1 MWIIIVLIL
10 LVLTVLVYASADIRS
25 GFYVKTVSR
34 LDTAEKLLA
43 LTFDDGPHPEV
54 TPKVLAI
61 LKKYGIRSVFFC
73 TGEHITAHKS
83 LAQRIVEGGHLIGNH
98 SYNHRNG
105 FPLLSVRKMREEINR
120 CKDLIATFNL
130 PDTPLWFRPPFGVT
144 NPRLKKALKGSG
156 YRVMG
161 WSLRS
166 LDTTIRR
173 PEKVVERVVKR
184 IKPGKI
190 VLFHDSHENTPL
202 ILERVINFALE
213 NGYKFVRADE
223 KDFFIFNILA
233 ESFGKGADRV

>member
-10 LVLTVLVYASADIRS
+10 LVVAALVYASADIRS

-34 LDTAEKLLA
+34 LATGEKLLA

-73 TGEHITAHKS
+73 TGKHITAHKS
-83 LAQRIVEGGHLIGNH
+83 MARRIVEEGHLIGNH
-98 SYNHRNG
+98 SYHHCNA
-105 FPLLSVRKMREEINR
+105 FPLLSVRKMREEIKR
-120 CKDLIATFNL
+120 CQEVIATFNL
-130 PDTPLWFRPPFGVT
+130 PDAPLWFRPPFGVT
-144 NPRLKKALKGSG
+144 NPNLKKALKGSD
-156 YRVMG
+156 YRIMG

-173 PEKVVERVVKR
+173 PEKVIERVTKR

-190 VLFHDSHENTPL
+190 ILFHDSQANTPL

-213 NGYKFVRADE
+213 NGYKFIRADE
-223 KDFFIFNILA
+223 KDFSIFNTPA
-233 ESFGKGADRV
+233 EPFGKGADRF